1 MGLAQALERLMHAAA
16 PLRERWALGF
26 FGAVAGFLALTGGL
40 KLWSVLQE
48 TRVLGVPDPLLNWLT
63 VRQVVFAAAV
73 LELGVALVL
82 WRHRTARW
90 VPWLVLWLVAFFG
103 AYRLGLWSVGFQGH
117 CACLGRLLADWPGGE
132 VWADRLMLGALGVMM
147 VGSVGCLWAGRR
159 EQAHGASATRSRVR
173 GLVGL
178 LLGMIWVVASRPAA
192 AGAASAEEAIR
203 IGARGR
209 VKASYLD
216 KGLVENLRFEIAV
229 EGRRVSS
236 RMTGFSEAYSQLRI
250 EAAEFHYD
258 GELAYEMI
266 INPPDLLVP
275 QMVIDPKTGQPHGD
289 PTTLVRPLDD
299 ANMRLRYRPIPLSTA
314 LPAWIAFAS
323 LPYLEKWANGQMEK
337 LFDLAHKQR
346 REPLLVPGVLKR
358 HDAPPH
364 APELLITLDPR
375 QRGVTNEAFRVI
387 AWQEVGGLTWPK
399 RFVFEIYQSHF
410 EPKGRLLTVEE
421 YEVEELFIPEGP
433 VSGKPQFQGRIH
445 VDDER
450 FLHDP
455 VPLSVVGYF
464 ITNSVV
470 PTMEAVRGMRAYAAQ
485 VEYERS
491 RIRRAAPWP
500 WQALFWSLLAVPA
513 IWYLVQRYKTR
524 VSSHKTPP
532 IP

>member
-1 MGLAQALERLMHAAA
+1 
-16 PLRERWALGF
+16 
-26 FGAVAGFLALTGGL
+26 
-40 KLWSVLQE
+40 
-48 TRVLGVPDPLLNWLT
+48 
-63 VRQVVFAAAV
+63 
-73 LELGVALVL
+73 
-82 WRHRTARW
+82 
-90 VPWLVLWLVAFFG
+90 
-103 AYRLGLWSVGFQGH
+103 
-117 CACLGRLLADWPGGE
+117 
-132 VWADRLMLGALGVMM
+132 
-147 VGSVGCLWAGRR
+147 
-159 EQAHGASATRSRVR
+159 
-173 GLVGL
+173 
-178 LLGMIWVVASRPAA
+178 
-192 AGAASAEEAIR
+192 
-203 IGARGR
+203 
-209 VKASYLD
+209 
-216 KGLVENLRFEIAV
+216 
-229 EGRRVSS
+229 
-236 RMTGFSEAYSQLRI
+236 MTGFSEAYSQLRI

-258 GELAYEMI
+258 GELAYEMTI
-266 INPPDLLVP
+266 SPPDLLVP
-275 QMVIDPKTGQPHGD
+275 QLVIDPKTGQPYGD

-364 APELLITLDPR
+364 ASELLITLDPR

-455 VPLSVVGYF
+455 LPLSVVGYF